1 MTQVGSW
8 WKVSRWLVIGI
19 LLVVAGVYAGLRF
32 LASTK
37 AAPVTTTTATVW
49 VVTQPVPADAPIPPS
64 SVKTETWPVKLLP
77 LNAYQG
83 SLAGLYTT
91 EALPQGVPLVTTDLF
106 NPATADLIPNRLP
119 KGDVAFDFSTS
130 PNSAVDGVIAPGDR
144 IALLALVPPPGKAGS
159 TSSGTSSA
167 TASNQSVV
175 FMQGL
180 NVLAV
185 NGALTGGVT
194 PGSGEQ
200 LILAVTPAQAE
211 ALVYAEAHTTFT
223 VVLEAPH
230 QKLGTVA
237 PYGTQWPKP

>member
-8 WKVSRWLVIGI
+8 WKVSRWLVIGV

-37 AAPVTTTTATVW
+37 VAPVTASTATVW

-77 LNAYQG
+77 LNTYQG

-91 EALPQGVPLVTTDLF
+91 EALPQGVPLVSTDLF
-106 NPATADLIPNRLP
+106 NPATSDLIPNRLP
-119 KGDVAFDFSTS
+119 KGDIAFNFSTN
-130 PNSAVDGVIAPGDR
+130 PGTAVDGVIAPGDQ
-144 IALLALVPPPGKAGS
+144 IALLALVPPPGAA
-159 TSSGTSSA
+159 SSA
-167 TASNQSVV
+167 SAGTTTAAANQSVV

-185 NGALTGGVT
+185 NGALTGAGT

-230 QKLGTVA
+230 QTLGTVA
-237 PYGTQWPKP
+237 PYGTQWPTP

>member
-8 WKVSRWLVIGI
+8 WKVSRWLVVGV
-19 LLVVAGVYAGLRF
+19 LLVLAGVYAALRF

-37 AAPVTTTTATVW
+37 AAPVTANTATVY
-49 VVTQPVPADAPIPPS
+49 VLTQPVAADAPIPPS
-64 SVKTETWPVKLLP
+64 AVKTETWPVKLLP
-77 LNAYQG
+77 LNVYQG

-91 EALPQGVPLVTTDLF
+91 EALPQGVPLVAADLF
-106 NPATADLIPNRLP
+106 NPATSDLIPNRLP

-144 IALLALVPPPGKAGS
+144 IALLALVPPPGKAAS
-159 TSSGTSSA
+159 TSGTTA
-167 TASNQSVV
+167 TANNQSVV

-185 NGALTGGVT
+185 NGALNGSGS

>member
-8 WKVSRWLVIGI
+8 WKVSRWLVVGI
-19 LLVVAGVYAGLRF
+19 LLVLAGVYAGLRF

-37 AAPVTTTTATVW
+37 AAPAATSTATVY
-49 VVTQPVPADAPIPPS
+49 VLTQPVAADAPIPPS
-64 SVKTETWPVKLLP
+64 AVKTETWPVNLLP
-77 LNAYQG
+77 LNTFQG

-91 EALPQGVPLVTTDLF
+91 EALPQGVPLVSTDLF
-106 NPATADLIPNRLP
+106 SPTTSDLIANRLP
-119 KGDVAFDFSTS
+119 KGDVAFNFSTS
-130 PNSAVDGVIAPGDR
+130 PNSAVDGVIAAGDR
-144 IALLALVPPPGKAGS
+144 IALLALVPPPGKAAAGTGS
-159 TSSGTSSA
+159 TAAG
-167 TASNQSVV
+167 NQSVV

-185 NGALTGGVT
+185 NGALTGGGS

-211 ALVYAEAHTTFT
+211 TLVYAQAHTTFT

-230 QKLGTVA
+230 QQLGTVA
-237 PYGTQWPKP
+237 PYGAQWPTP